1 MKGYRNLLVT
11 ADSSQGALR
20 EGLRL
25 AGEENCW
32 VTVLKVVPPYEGDI
46 DLTGVRNIRE
56 VLTSDRAGEWRT
68 WQRHLREEAA
78 ARVRVEQ
85 GDLPETINR
94 VAEEEGCDLI
104 IMGVKKRGGWLHR
117 LFEGNL
123 VHRVARGAPC
133 SVMVVDA

>member
-20 EGLRL
+20 EGLRV
-25 AGEENCW
+25 AEEENCW

-68 WQRHLREEAA
+68 WQRNLREEAA

-85 GDLPETINR
+85 GELPDTINR

-104 IMGVKKRGGWLHR
+104 IMGVKKRAGFLRR
-117 LFEGNL
+117 LFDGNL
-123 VHRVARGAPC
+123 VHRVARNAPC

>member
-11 ADSSQGALR
+11 ADSSPGALR

-25 AGEENCW
+25 AEKENCW
-32 VTVLKVVPPYEGDI
+32 LTVLKVVPPYEGDI

-68 WQRHLREEAA
+68 WQRNLSQEAA

-85 GDLPETINR
+85 GDLPETITR
-94 VAEEEGCDLI
+94 VAGEEGSDLI
-104 IMGVKKRGGWLHR
+104 IMGVKKRTGFLRH
-117 LFEGNL
+117 LFAGNL

-133 SVMVVDA
+133 SVMIVDA

>member
-1 MKGYRNLLVT
+1 MKGHRNLLVT
-11 ADSSQGALR
+11 ADSSPGVLR
-20 EGLRL
+20 EGLRV
-25 AGEENCW
+25 AEEENCW
-32 VTVLKVVPPYEGDI
+32 LTVLKVVPTYEGDI
-46 DLTGVRNIRE
+46 DLTGVRNVRQ

-68 WQRHLREEAA
+68 WQRKLREEAA

-85 GDLPETINR
+85 GELSDTINR

-104 IMGVKKRGGWLHR
+104 IMGVKKRAGFLRR

-123 VHRVARGAPC
+123 VHKVARDAPC

>member
-1 MKGYRNLLVT
+1 MRGYRNLLVT
-11 ADSSQGALR
+11 ADSSPEALR

-25 AGEENCW
+25 AEAENCW
-32 VTVLKVVPPYEGDI
+32 LTVLKVVPPFEGDI
-46 DLTGVRNIRE
+46 DLTGVRNVRK
-56 VLTSDRAGEWRT
+56 VLTCDRAGEWRT
-68 WQRHLREEAA
+68 WQGRLREEAA

-104 IMGVKKRGGWLHR
+104 IMGAKKSPGRLRR

-133 SVMVVDA
+133 SVMIVDA

>member
-20 EGLRL
+20 EGLRV

-46 DLTGVRNIRE
+46 DLTGVRNIRQL
-56 VLTSDRAGEWRT
+56 LTSDRAGEWRT
-68 WQRHLREEAA
+68 WQRNLREEAA

-104 IMGVKKRGGWLHR
+104 IMGVKKRAGWLRR
-117 LFEGNL
+117 LFDINL
-123 VHRVARGAPC
+123 VHRVAKGAPC
-133 SVMVVDA
+133 SVMIVDA